1 MSHPLLLA
9 AAAALAC
16 CCSAGRALG
25 TNVLSLPR
33 CSRRRSICLAD
44 SVASAARLLAF
55 ATVLN
60 DKCSIFIKRV
70 VPNGSRH
77 TSRSHRPRYASVR
90 LSLSLTHPF
99 SPLPPHFLL
108 CCRHLNITL
117 TRAAAARRA
126 LASGRHEVLHAMAL
140 SPSVWACGTA
150 APPTSSCIVLYCP
163 LDGPL
168 FLALRV
174 LARGRSF
181 IIDPCAQ
188 VDAPSRRELRPAT
201 G

>member
-1 MSHPLLLA
+1 MAFTYSKLA
-9 AAAALAC
+9 EVTLAS
-16 CCSAGRALG
+16 SASSIDF
-25 TNVLSLPR
+25 TNIPPTLS
-33 CSRRRSICLAD
+33 
-44 SVASAARLLAF
+44 V
-55 ATVLN
+55 
-60 DKCSIFIKRV
+60 
-70 VPNGSRH
+70 
-77 TSRSHRPRYASVR
+77 
-90 LSLSLTHPF
+90 
-99 SPLPPHFLL
+99 
-108 CCRHLNITL
+108 
-117 TRAAAARRA
+117 AARRA

-188 VDAPSRRELRPAT
+188 VDASSRR
-201 G
+201 